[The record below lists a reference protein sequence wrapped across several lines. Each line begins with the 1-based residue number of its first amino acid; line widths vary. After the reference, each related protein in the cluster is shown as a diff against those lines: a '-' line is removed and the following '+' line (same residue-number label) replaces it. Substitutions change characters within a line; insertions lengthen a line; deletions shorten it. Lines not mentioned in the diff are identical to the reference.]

1 MAGSIFKNLKNGAV
15 TEPTKTLHLAYIAYP
30 DAWHCTFRSSVIQAG
45 TTLVGHV
52 HRISS
57 FLRGLWSTSQPWR
70 CIQVWSTSRHPNVQN
85 DKQNTEQVRHQNQKI
100 CPVIDE
106 FGFYFCKKN
115 KRMDLCAP
123 RKQII
128 QSRIPFCSV
137 PYRGAAAGKRGLHL
151 NFSTSILALYG
162 DRTPAKT
169 VHS

>member
-106 FGFYFCKKN
+106 FGFYFCKKKQTNGLMCSKKTNYPVADPILFGSLPWSRRWQARAPPEFLN
-115 KRMDLCAP
+115 K
-123 RKQII
+123 
-128 QSRIPFCSV
+128 
-137 PYRGAAAGKRGLHL
+137 HL
-151 NFSTSILALYG
+151 S
-162 DRTPAKT
+162 P
-169 VHS
+169 VW